1 MLNVVLRWIERML
14 APSAQM
20 LADMPPSAIR
30 QLIFSI

>member
-1 MLNVVLRWIERML
+1 MMNVVLRFIERML
-14 APSAQM
+14 APSAKL